1 MFLTAEQFRFVHL
14 TMDLQAFSVRISI
27 CFAGLMISELLC
39 TWTWMALVCLLL
51 FVTCEWYIINLYFSL
66 L

>member
-27 CFAGLMISELLC
+27 RVDDFWAFVHMDLNGTSMSPFVCNMWMIHH
-39 TWTWMALVCLLL
+39 
-51 FVTCEWYIINLYFSL
+51 
-66 L
+66 